1 MQHGMKLDIFYA
13 KNNSIIFKYLII
25 NYNREVELKT
35 TLTLRTSTVKTL
47 QTNWK
52 NKYSIKSGKNRRK
65 K

>member
-25 NYNREVELKT
+25 NYNREVGLKT

-47 QTNWK
+47 QTN
-52 NKYSIKSGKNRRK
+52 
-65 K
+65 

>member
-13 KNNSIIFKYLII
+13 KNNSILSKYLTII
-25 NYNREVELKT
+25 YNREVRVTT

-52 NKYSIKSGKNRRK
+52 NKYSITSGKNRRK

>member
-13 KNNSIIFKYLII
+13 KNNSIIFEYLII
-25 NYNREVELKT
+25 NYNREVGLKT

>member
-13 KNNSIIFKYLII
+13 KNNSIISKYLII
-25 NYNREVELKT
+25 NYNREVGLKT

-52 NKYSIKSGKNRRK
+52 NKYSITSGKNRRK